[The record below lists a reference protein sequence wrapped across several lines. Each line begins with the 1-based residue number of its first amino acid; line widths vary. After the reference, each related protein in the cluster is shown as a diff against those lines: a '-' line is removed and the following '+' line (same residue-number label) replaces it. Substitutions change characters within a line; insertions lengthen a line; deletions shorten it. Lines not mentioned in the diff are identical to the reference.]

1 MSIFNYLGNIFF
13 NHEIIYVDSFKKL
26 VEVTD
31 FLKFEGSIALDTEFT
46 WKSTYY
52 PSLDL
57 IQIAANNKIFI
68 IDSLKIEDLMP
79 LAPILESKKIKK
91 IFHSMKG
98 DLSALK
104 TKFNINFSNIRDTQI
119 AEFILENNSNLQISY
134 KGLVSKYF
142 LINLPKTETNSNWS
156 KRPLEQ
162 KQINY
167 ASDDV
172 KFLKKIC
179 QDQENHLRNKKLF
192 NKYLEYCE
200 NEKILSLTD
209 FSQLRMQRLIKKN
222 KKISNLEK
230 NIFMWRE
237 NAAKKLNV
245 TPNKIFNEKHLSI
258 LKSVVMNKKYDEC
271 QWIIKDNSLRLNFLA
286 SFK

>member
-167 ASDDV
+167 ASDD
-172 KFLKKIC
+172 
-179 QDQENHLRNKKLF
+179 
-192 NKYLEYCE
+192 
-200 NEKILSLTD
+200 
-209 FSQLRMQRLIKKN
+209 

-237 NAAKKLNV
+237 NAAKNLNV

-271 QWIIKDNSLRLNFLA
+271 QWIIKDNSLRLNFLS

>member
-1 MSIFNYLGNIFF
+1 MMSIFNYVGNIFF
-13 NHEIIYVDSFKKL
+13 NHELIYVDSFKKL
-26 VEVTD
+26 VEVTA
-31 FLKFEGSIALDTEFT
+31 FLKFESSIALDTEFT

-104 TKFNINFSNIRDTQI
+104 TK
-119 AEFILENNSNLQISY
+119 
-134 KGLVSKYF
+134 
-142 LINLPKTETNSNWS
+142 SNWS
-156 KRPLEQ
+156 KRPLKQ

-179 QDQENHLRNKKLF
+179 QDQEYHLKNKKLF
-192 NKYLEYCE
+192 HKYLEHCE
-200 NEKILSLTD
+200 NERILSLTD

-237 NAAKKLNV
+237 NEAKKLNL

-271 QWIIKDNSLRLNFLA
+271 QWIIKDNSLRLNFLS

>member
-172 KFLKKIC
+172 KFLKKFV
-179 QDQENHLRNKKLF
+179 K
-192 NKYLEYCE
+192 
-200 NEKILSLTD
+200 
-209 FSQLRMQRLIKKN
+209 IKK
-222 KKISNLEK
+222 IILE
-230 NIFMWRE
+230 
-237 NAAKKLNV
+237 
-245 TPNKIFNEKHLSI
+245 
-258 LKSVVMNKKYDEC
+258 
-271 QWIIKDNSLRLNFLA
+271 IKTL
-286 SFK
+286 